1 MNTIFHTSRMEVHD
15 TKEAKEEDRTI
26 SVARANDL
34 IAKANTMLKAAVATQ
49 KTDDHLTAGKI
60 LEEVTVS
67 FDTAARKL
75 QEDLLAHAAKQ
86 PAPPRAQW
94 SKTLSLVQAI
104 AKREEEASQKLC
116 SQAKTELKSEDVP
129 KSGAKRQRR

>member
-1 MNTIFHTSRMEVHD
+1 M
-15 TKEAKEEDRTI
+15 
-26 SVARANDL
+26 
-34 IAKANTMLKAAVATQ
+34 
-49 KTDDHLTAGKI
+49 
-60 LEEVTVS
+60 TVS

-129 KSGAKRQRR
+129 KSGAKRQPQNPGARSVKNAISPPGPGG